1 MEIRRFRH
9 KDGFIGPIDFV
20 EIIDGRRYHGMKDG
34 RYISVSCCGNYEM
47 DFIDDCVRY
56 GFWVEVE
63 VPTRYYKTHHSHVDH
78 FRLEKDGG
86 MWVYND
92 LSQFRDNL
100 TMISIADWLKE
111 GKWEEIERPDKPKKA
126 PLKIE
131 YVLEEGMD
139 CLREKIERL
148 ERRIK
153 NQEEVVNLLQEI
165 LEKLGTGRLP
175 V

>member
-9 KDGFIGPIDFV
+9 KDEFIGPIDFV
-20 EIIDGRRYHGMKDG
+20 EIVDGRRYHGMKDG
-34 RYISVSCCGNYEM
+34 RYVSYPRECNME
-47 DFIDDCVRY
+47 FIGDCVRD
-56 GFWVEVE
+56 GLWVEVE
-63 VPTRYYKTHHSHVDH
+63 VPTRYYKTNYPHIDH
-78 FRLEKDGG
+78 FRLEKNGG

-92 LSQFRDNL
+92 FSQLRSNL
-100 TMISIADWLKE
+100 TMISVADWLKE

-148 ERRIK
+148 ERRIE